1 MCISQQ
7 PYEIASDIHLSDLL
21 AVSDH
26 KPSRNQTMGKQW
38 YSIFHLQSRSMF
50 FCGHFIMECCLYP
63 CRNSKLGRWRTTPCH
78 KTRNATCTP
87 AFFPV
92 CARVFRILQRFF
104 FGASH
109 RANPVLQKFRFVLR
123 AGVHP
128 STSVLQAPRWGCRWL
143 PIMWKTMGPWSNPPQ
158 SIKRKI
164 SHRCLDHAK
173 LTILITI
180 NRDQNRKFRP
190 SGVRVGQNKIPGPQF
205 QNHNWIK
212 CTALPY
218 FAYI

>member
-1 MCISQQ
+1 
-7 PYEIASDIHLSDLL
+7 
-21 AVSDH
+21 
-26 KPSRNQTMGKQW
+26 
-38 YSIFHLQSRSMF
+38 
-50 FCGHFIMECCLYP
+50 MECCLYP
-63 CRNSKLGRWRTTPCH
+63 CRNSKLGRWKTTPCH

-92 CARVFRILQRFF
+92 CATVFAFYSFFSLELHTERILYYRNL
-104 FGASH
+104 GLYYGMASTPLPPYSKP
-109 RANPVLQKFRFVLR
+109 RV
-123 AGVHP
+123 GVADGCP
-128 STSVLQAPRWGCRWL
+128 SCG
-143 PIMWKTMGPWSNPPQ
+143 KPWALGKNPPQ

-173 LTILITI
+173 LTILITV

-190 SGVRVGQNKIPGPQF
+190 SGVRVGQNKTPGPQF
-205 QNHNWIK
+205 QNHSRIK